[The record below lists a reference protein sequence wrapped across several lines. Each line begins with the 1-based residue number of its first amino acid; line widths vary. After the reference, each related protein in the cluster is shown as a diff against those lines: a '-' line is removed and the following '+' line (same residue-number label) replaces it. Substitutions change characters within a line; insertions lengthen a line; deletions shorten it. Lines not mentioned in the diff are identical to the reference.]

1 MNTKFI
7 TLLSAAVLTLLVTP
21 GMAQQKTAKACR
33 DEWKANKADFQAK
46 KITEKAYV
54 ADCLAGKTAAQPAAA
69 PVAPTPK
76 QETSTKPAAAPAPA
90 PTAQQKTAKAC
101 RDEWKANKADFQA
114 KKITEKAYVADC
126 LAGKTAAQPAAAP
139 VTPAPAPAPAPKQ
152 ETSTK
157 PAAVPAP
164 APSSKP
170 APPAKQSSTA
180 ATAPTAAN
188 QFTSEAQAKAH
199 CPSDTIVWVN
209 LSSKIY
215 HFSGNKSYG
224 TTKKG
229 AYECEK
235 DATGEGFRASKN
247 EKHP

>member
-1 MNTKFI
+1 MNTRFI
-7 TLLSAAVLTLLVTP
+7 TILSAAVLTLLVSP

-54 ADCLAGKTAAQPAAA
+54 TDCLAGKTAAQPAAA
-69 PVAPTPK
+69 PVAPAPK
-76 QETSTKPAAAPAPA
+76 QETSTKPAAAPV

-126 LAGKTAAQPAAAP
+126 LAGKTAAQPATAP
-139 VTPAPAPAPAPKQ
+139 VTTAPAPKQ

-157 PAAVPAP
+157 PAAAP
-164 APSSKP
+164 APMPSAKP
-170 APPAKQSSTA
+170 APSAKQSSTA

-188 QFTSEAQAKAH
+188 QFTSEALAKAH
-199 CPSDTIVWVN
+199 CPSDTVVWVN

-224 TTKKG
+224 TTKTG
-229 AYECEK
+229 AYVCEK
-235 DATGEGFRASKN
+235 DATGEGFRAAKN